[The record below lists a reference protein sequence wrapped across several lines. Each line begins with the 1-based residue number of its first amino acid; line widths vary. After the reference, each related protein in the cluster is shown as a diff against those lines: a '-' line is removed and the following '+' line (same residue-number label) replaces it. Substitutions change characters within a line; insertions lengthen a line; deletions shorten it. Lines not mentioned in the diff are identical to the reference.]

1 MKRLNS
7 ITKNKHLMFIFFL
20 ITFYFA
26 SYMILNLDFNNRL
39 KSVNAIINQRVEQDD
54 LENDLYDLDN
64 V

>member
-1 MKRLNS
+1 
-7 ITKNKHLMFIFFL
+7 
-20 ITFYFA
+20 
-26 SYMILNLDFNNRL
+26 MILNLDFNNRL